1 MFSSENKL
9 EPMVVLMYLNS
20 SICSLLDN
28 VAGKKLEPTLVFSI
42 TGEAECKPEVYV
54 GSYLK

>member
-1 MFSSENKL
+1 
-9 EPMVVLMYLNS
+9 MVVLMYLNS

>member
-9 EPMVVLMYLNS
+9 ELMVVLMYLNS

-28 VAGKKLEPTLVFSI
+28 VARKKLEPTLVFSI
-42 TGEAECKPEVYV
+42 TGEAEFKPEVYV
-54 GSYLK
+54 DSYLK